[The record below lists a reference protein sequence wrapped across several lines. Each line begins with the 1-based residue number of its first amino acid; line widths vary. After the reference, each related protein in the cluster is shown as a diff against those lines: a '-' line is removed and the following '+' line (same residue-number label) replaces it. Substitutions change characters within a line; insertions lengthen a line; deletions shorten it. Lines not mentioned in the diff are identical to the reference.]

1 MIRIC
6 LAALITLVTSC
17 ASQERVETKLAGF
30 VGQNIQVAISELG
43 RPSGTYDMQD
53 GTWEYVWKL
62 QPKTST
68 TANTSILGL
77 PLSKSFKAE
86 CTKVLTT
93 DREKRVTSYNTS
105 GNC

>member
-1 MIRIC
+1 MEAT
-6 LAALITLVTSC
+6 LAV
-17 ASQERVETKLAGF
+17 F

-53 GTWEYVWKL
+53 GTWEYVWNQ
-62 QPKTST
+62 QPKAST
-68 TANTSILGL
+68 TANTSILGI